1 MSGTKL
7 CRKCGQ
13 IKALDE
19 FGKDS
24 GRPDGLFPYCRTCR
38 NAYEKVHGKKYR
50 QSARGKE
57 VNQAACL
64 RYKYGITLDEY
75 DAMFETQGGVCAIC
89 GKPEIAVDKSGIVK
103 RLAVDH
109 DHDSGKVRGLL
120 CFKCNSMVGFVR
132 DDSDIFLK
140 ASEYLRRH
148 AA

>member
-1 MSGTKL
+1 MSETKL

-13 IKALDE
+13 TKVHDE
-19 FGKDS
+19 FGKDRTRS
-24 GRPDGLFPYCRTCR
+24 DGLFPYCRTCR
-38 NAYEKVHGKKYR
+38 SAYEKINGKKYR
-50 QSARGKE
+50 KS
-57 VNQAACL
+57 VNGQRVNRAACL
-64 RYKYGITLDEY
+64 KWKYGLTLVDY
-75 DAMFETQGGVCAIC
+75 DTMFETQGGVCAIC
-89 GKPEIAVDKSGIVK
+89 GKPEIATTNGIVK

-109 DHDSGKVRGLL
+109 DHDSDKVRGLL